1 MPDVVR
7 LTFDVQAYGVEA
19 LQKAAYRGLN
29 YFTVD
34 MAVAEGSHECS
45 LVPNSGVSDE
55 EFAHAV
61 EEFRKDALD
70 YQLRLKLSAETEP
83 VRNLILGIAFS
94 RTDLQG
100 SGEV

>member
-1 MPDVVR
+1 MSDVVR
-7 LTFDVQAYGVEA
+7 LIFDRQAYGAEA

-34 MAVAEGSHECS
+34 MVMADGGHECS
-45 LVPNSGVSDE
+45 LVRNSGVSDE
-55 EFAHAV
+55 EFTHAV

-70 YQLRLKLSAETEP
+70 YQLRLKLAAETEP

-94 RTDLQG
+94 RTGFQG